1 MFDMKKITPREMNWI
16 NKGYI
21 KNLSYNRFE
30 AKAKDSYFLAVSDEN
45 FEFSNTISLNS
56 KDFSI
61 IVSISEKTFIS
72 VSIDENISIVSS
84 NNGYITETFLDK
96 KYIENNDSINI
107 SIHRDVDNFS
117 FYIDKDLIAKTTLPA
132 AKDAISFGYYFNN
145 KDFIKITNFLYI
157 KK

>member
-30 AKAKDSYFLAVSDEN
+30 AKADDSYFLAVSDEN
-45 FEFSNTISLNS
+45 FEFSNTLSLNS

-72 VSIDENISIVSS
+72 VTIKDNLSIISSI
-84 NNGYITETFLDK
+84 NGYITQTFLDK
-96 KYIENNDSINI
+96 KYLENKDKIDI
-107 SIHRDVDNFS
+107 SIQRDVDNFS

-145 KDFIKITNFLYI
+145 KDFIKITNFLYL